1 MRSHLVVP
9 LVTLAF
15 LTAGCTSHVADTKQY
30 SGFLGDYSQLK
41 MAESASG
48 KPTMRWISP
57 DYHAAKYPNV
67 IYTPIVYYPA
77 AHPTQ
82 RISQQTLDAIRQYAD
97 QKLKDGITV
106 HKNLVTQKGPN
117 TMVVRAAITAVGSEN
132 EGVQFYEVVPVAAVI
147 AGTMA
152 ATGHRTQ
159 NSTLYLEVEA
169 SDAQTG
175 KPLIKVVRKAFGK
188 TLPNNSSPITLNDL
202 RPGID
207 EMVRDAV
214 SFSAP

>member
-1 MRSHLVVP
+1 MRSHLCIP
-9 LVTLAF
+9 LMTLAF
-15 LTAGCTSHVADTKQY
+15 LAAGCTSHVTDTKQY
-30 SGFLGDYSQLK
+30 SGFLGDYSQLT

-57 DYHAAKYPNV
+57 DYHGAKYPNV
-67 IYTPIVYYPA
+67 VYTPIVYYPA

-82 RISQQTLDAIRQYAD
+82 RISQQTLDQIRQYTD
-97 QKLKDGITV
+97 QKLKDGIAV
-106 HKNLVTQKGPN
+106 HKTLVTQKGPG
-117 TMVVRAAITAVGSEN
+117 TMVVRGAITAVAGEN
-132 EGVQFYEVVPVAAVI
+132 EGVQFYEVIPVGAVI

-159 NSTLYLEVEA
+159 NSALYLEMEA
-169 SDAQTG
+169 VDAQTG
-175 KPLIKVVRKAFGK
+175 KPLIKVVRKAFGR
-188 TLPNNSSPITLNDL
+188 TLPNSETPITLNDI

>member
-1 MRSHLVVP
+1 MRSHLCIP

-15 LTAGCTSHVADTKQY
+15 LAAGCTSHVADTKQY
-30 SGFLGDYSQLK
+30 SGFLGDYSQLT

-57 DYHAAKYPNV
+57 DYRGANYPNV
-67 IYTPIVYYPA
+67 VYTPIVYYPA

-82 RISQQTLDAIRQYAD
+82 RISQQTLDQIRQYAD
-97 QKLKDGITV
+97 QKLKDGISV

-117 TMVVRAAITAVGSEN
+117 TMVVRAAITAVAGEN
-132 EGVQFYEVVPVAAVI
+132 EGVQFYEVIPVGAVI

-159 NSTLYLEVEA
+159 NSALFLEVEA
-169 SDAQTG
+169 VDAQTG
-175 KPLIKVVRKAFGK
+175 KPLIKVVRKAFGRQ
-188 TLPNNSSPITLNDL
+188 LSNSETPITLNDV
-202 RPGID
+202 RPAID